1 VREAIDPLRGYHGVR
16 RLGTLGITL
25 AIILGACGAQN
36 GETNERTHSGA
47 KQSPTEGGSI
57 TYGIESETTG
67 GWCLPKAQLAAG
79 GTEVAQA
86 IYETLTVP
94 NANGRFV
101 PYLARSID
109 HNRDYTQWTIA
120 LRGGISFHDGEA
132 LDAAAVVKN
141 LDAYR
146 HGPLWSAA
154 FGDIAEVR
162 PLDNLT
168 VLVTTKVPWVELPAA
183 LWGTGRLG
191 IAAPAQLD
199 DVNCA
204 TNLIG
209 TGPFSLKSWIP
220 NDSLVVTK
228 YDHYWQKDKSGKTLP
243 YLDQITF
250 RPQEDSSQRVNGLKG
265 GDLDLVQVS
274 DGQQIAGLR
283 DDTRSGL
290 VNLLVTGRDA
300 EVEHIMLNTARPP
313 FDRKSCRLAVAYAID
328 TESLRET
335 TGAGTR
341 VATQPFAPRTSGYQR
356 NPGYPGF
363 NSGDA
368 KHFLNDCTSELG
380 TSELRFPLDS
390 TPDPPVQ
397 ALANAIKDQLAK
409 VGIRVEP
416 EAPTN
421 QSDYIDL
428 AIGGEFQ
435 AMLWRNFPSVD
446 PDTLYPWWHSTAIDP
461 GTGAVVRNPA
471 NFSSIDDP
479 VIDQSLEHG
488 RSETDP
494 TKRRQLYESIG
505 RQFGE
510 EAYNIWAWYVDWAFA
525 AQPRLQGLPGPDLPT
540 GDRRGQPI
548 TSVQPVLGLWLRR

>member
-1 VREAIDPLRGYHGVR
+1 M
-16 RLGTLGITL
+16 L
-25 AIILGACGAQN
+25 ATVLGACGVQN
-36 GETNERTHSGA
+36 SETNERGHADADG
-47 KQSPTEGGSI
+47 SPVEGGSI

-67 GWCLPKAQLAAG
+67 GWCLPDAQLAAA

-94 NANGRFV
+94 NARGQFV
-101 PYLARSID
+101 PYLAKSVD
-109 HNRDYTQWTIA
+109 HNRDYTQWTIT
-120 LRGGISFHDGEA
+120 LRGGISFHDGEP
-132 LDAAAVVKN
+132 LDAAAVVRN
-141 LDAYR
+141 LEAYR
-146 HGPLWSAA
+146 QGPLWRAA
-154 FGDIAEVR
+154 FGDIADVR
-162 PLDNLT
+162 AVDNLT
-168 VLVTTKVPWVELPAA
+168 VLVTTRVPWVEFPAA

-199 DVNCA
+199 DLNCA

-209 TGPFSLKSWIP
+209 TGPFSLKSWVP
-220 NDSLVVTK
+220 DDSLVVTK
-228 YDHYWQKDKSGKTLP
+228 NVHYWQKDKSGKALP

-265 GDLDLVQVS
+265 GDLDLVQVA

-283 DDTRSGL
+283 DDARSGL
-290 VNLLVTGRDA
+290 VNLLVSGRDA
-300 EVEHIMLNTARPP
+300 EVDHTMLNTARPP

-328 TESLRET
+328 TESLRES

-363 NSGDA
+363 NSEDA
-368 KHFLNDCTSELG
+368 ERFLNDCTGELG
-380 TSELRFPLDS
+380 AGELRFTLDS

-397 ALANAIKDQLAK
+397 ALGNAVKDQLAK
-409 VGIRVEP
+409 VGIRVELA
-416 EAPTN
+416 APTN
-421 QSDYIDL
+421 QSAYIDL
-428 AIGGEFQ
+428 AIRGEFQ

-461 GTGAVVRNPA
+461 GTGATVRNLA
-471 NFSSIDDP
+471 NLSSIQDP

-488 RSETDP
+488 RSEADP
-494 TKRRQLYESIG
+494 AKRRRLYEAIG
-505 RQFGE
+505 RRFGE

-525 AQPRLQGLPGPDLPT
+525 ARPRLQGLQGPELPT
-540 GDRRGQPI
+540 GERRGLPI

>member
-1 VREAIDPLRGYHGVR
+1 LREAIDPLRLR
-16 RLGTLGITL
+16 RMGAVGITL
-25 AIILGACGAQN
+25 ATLLAACGAQSS
-36 GETNERTHSGA
+36 TAHERGRPDLKGSA
-47 KQSPTEGGSI
+47 AEGGSI
-57 TYGIESETTG
+57 TYGIESETTA
-67 GWCLPKAQLAAG
+67 GWCLPDAQLAAG

-86 IYETLTVP
+86 IYDTLTVP
-94 NANGRFV
+94 DAKGAFV

-109 HNRDYTQWTIA
+109 HNRDYTQWTIT
-120 LRGGISFHDGEA
+120 LRGGIAFHDGEP

-141 LDAYR
+141 LEAYR
-146 HGPLWSAA
+146 RGPVWSAA
-154 FGDIAEVR
+154 FGDIADVR
-162 PLDNLT
+162 ALDNLT
-168 VLVTTKVPWVELPAA
+168 VLVTTKVPWVHFPAA
-183 LWGTGRLG
+183 LWGTGRIG

-209 TGPFSLKSWIP
+209 TGAFSLKSWVP
-220 NDSLVVTK
+220 NDTLVVTK
-228 YDHYWQKDKSGKTLP
+228 NDHYWQKDKSGNALP

-250 RPQEDSSQRVNGLKG
+250 IPQEDSSQRVNGLKG
-265 GDLDLVQVS
+265 GDLDLVQVA

-283 DDTRSGL
+283 DDARSGL

-328 TESLRET
+328 AESLGES
-335 TGAGTR
+335 TGGGTR
-341 VATQPFAPRTSGYQR
+341 VATQPFAPKTPGYQR

-363 NSGDA
+363 NSQGA
-368 KHFLNDCTSELG
+368 KRLLNDCTNELG
-380 TSELRFPLDS
+380 TSELGFALDS

-397 ALANAIKDQLAK
+397 ALAKAIKDQLAK
-409 VGIRVEP
+409 VGIRVEL
-416 EAPTN
+416 ASPTN
-421 QSDYIDL
+421 QSAYIDL
-428 AIGGEFQ
+428 AIRGEFQ

-446 PDTLYPWWHSTAIDP
+446 PDTLYLWWHSTAVDP
-461 GTGAVVRNPA
+461 GTGATVRNPA

-488 RSETDP
+488 RSEADP
-494 TKRRQLYESIG
+494 TKRRQIYESIG
-505 RQFGE
+505 RQFGA

-525 AQPRLQGLPGPDLPT
+525 AQPRLQGLQGPDLPT
-540 GDRRGQPI
+540 GDRRGLPI